1 MTASAKAG
9 VISIGSQPNRKTACC
24 PESRKKDQ
32 DPARI
37 RKRFCRRPPFS
48 GGLEERKCLLRPEA
62 QPVKMIPIAKDAS
75 ACTRK
80 RRSMK
85 P

>member
-1 MTASAKAG
+1 MEIG
-9 VISIGSQPNRKTACC
+9 VSTGDCGVTLIG
-24 PESRKKDQ
+24 RKKDQ

-48 GGLEERKCLLRPEA
+48 GGLEERKCLLRREA